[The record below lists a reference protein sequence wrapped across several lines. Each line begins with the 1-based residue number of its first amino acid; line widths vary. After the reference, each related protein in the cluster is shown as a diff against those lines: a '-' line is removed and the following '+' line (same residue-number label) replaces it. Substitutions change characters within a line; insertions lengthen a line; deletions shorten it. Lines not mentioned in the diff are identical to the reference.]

1 MAKNQKKFYKL
12 IIEDILYREQTN
24 GVSFMEMFTIKNY
37 LRCAFAAI
45 VMFLKFNLYNDMLM
59 FYSGDD
65 SFAFLKIVSCF
76 VCAQILIG
84 AIIKRCLKG
93 RKVKFFFGL
102 TLFSIPFD
110 LSVIYLRFAQMG
122 GPFAQAITFLSSFIV
137 FS

>member
-59 FYSGDD
+59 FYSGND

-110 LSVIYLRFAQMG
+110 LAVIYLRFAQMG
-122 GPFAQAITFLSSFIV
+122 GPFAQTITFLSSFIV